1 VKEEQN
7 MARKLTPEQRLA
19 NQLQRQQEIA
29 MCRALHAKTQEARRK
44 QTKGEQ
50 NQSEGGTQHG

>member
-1 VKEEQN
+1 

-29 MCRALHAKTQEARRK
+29 MCRALHTKTQELRMK
-44 QTKGEQ
+44 KTKGEQ
-50 NQSEGGTQHG
+50 KQSEGGTQHG

>member
-1 VKEEQN
+1 